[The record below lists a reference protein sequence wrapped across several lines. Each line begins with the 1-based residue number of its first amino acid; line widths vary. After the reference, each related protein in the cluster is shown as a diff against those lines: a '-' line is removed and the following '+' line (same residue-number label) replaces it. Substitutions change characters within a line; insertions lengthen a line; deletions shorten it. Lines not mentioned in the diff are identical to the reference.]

1 MKSEKIKELAHQLG
15 EKYQKIEDYFTNGS
29 FVIKFYPF
37 LMYPCVRQTQ
47 SLSIKFVAVLSVF
60 IGLYYLFTELMAILF
75 SDVSLAAYFHH
86 TAFELSLP
94 NSTIIDNNVTVNS
107 PLSFAMRASFL
118 IQGYLFFFIYLLGVT
133 RITQRFRLIS
143 GLLALL
149 FSCGMVILY
158 STQSGKYIETSVQ
171 NLGGSLTFLCGNLAM
186 LLIGFGIKSR
196 LHRSFKNFSIITG
209 IVGITAILTTLFF
222 SLPYLALLERVSV
235 TTIMLWEIALG
246 FAILRQ
252 VKK

>member
-1 MKSEKIKELAHQLG
+1 MKSEKIKQLAHQLG
-15 EKYQKIEDYFTNGS
+15 EQYQKIEDYFTNGS

-37 LMYPCVRQTQ
+37 LMYPCVRQAQ
-47 SLSIKFVAVLSVF
+47 SLSIKFVAILSIF
-60 IGLYYLFTELMAILF
+60 IGIYYLFTELIAILF
-75 SDVSLAAYFHH
+75 SEVSLAAYLHH
-86 TAFELSLP
+86 TSFELSLP
-94 NSTIIDNNVTVNS
+94 NGTIIDNNVTVNS

-118 IQGYLFFFIYLLGVT
+118 VQGYLFFFIYLLGVT

-143 GLLALL
+143 GFSALL

-158 STQSGKYIETSVQ
+158 STQSGKYIENAVQ

-186 LLIGFGIKSR
+186 LMIGFGIKSR
-196 LHRSFKNFSIITG
+196 RQSTFKNFSILAGLIG
-209 IVGITAILTTLFF
+209 TAAIFITLFLP
-222 SLPYLALLERVSV
+222 LPYLALFERLGI
-235 TTIMLWEIALG
+235 TTIMLWEVALG

>member
-47 SLSIKFVAVLSVF
+47 SLSIKFVGVLSVF
-60 IGLYYLFTELMAILF
+60 IGIYYLFSELMAILF
-75 SDVSLAAYFHH
+75 TDLSLAAYLHH

-94 NSTIIDNNVTVNS
+94 NGTIIDNNVTVNS

-118 IQGYLFFFIYLLGVT
+118 VQGYLFFLIYLLGTT
-133 RITQRFRLIS
+133 RVIQRFRLIS
-143 GLLALL
+143 GLLTFL

-158 STQSGKYIETSVQ
+158 STQSGKYVENAVQ

-186 LLIGFGIKSR
+186 LIIGFGIKSR
-196 LHRSFKNFSIITG
+196 LHRSFKHFSIIAG
-209 IVGITAILTTLFF
+209 IIGTTAILTTLFF
-222 SLPYLALLERVSV
+222 SQPYLALLERVGV
-235 TTIMLWEIALG
+235 TSIMLWEIAVG